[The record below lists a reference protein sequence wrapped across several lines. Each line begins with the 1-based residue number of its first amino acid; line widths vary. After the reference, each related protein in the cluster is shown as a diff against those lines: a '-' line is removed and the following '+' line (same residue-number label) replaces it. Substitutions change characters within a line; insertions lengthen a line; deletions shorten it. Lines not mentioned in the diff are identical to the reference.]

1 MTDTTNNAEDIS
13 AAPSVRG
20 YYEAP
25 PFRCYGNR
33 AFPTARLVGVSSL
46 EGLKSNWKSYQGK
59 GFRKYLWRISQSIG
73 MGPRRPLGEISVQGG
88 EGRMVTFLQDRT
100 SPREGIT
107 LAFGCS
113 QGAGLIFL
121 SPAVGSFKATR
132 FVCKPEK
139 SKRNIKSSPVEPP
152 RPPAFRFPQF
162 RMQMS

>member
-46 EGLKSNWKSYQGK
+46 EGLKSNWKSYQGE

-73 MGPRRPLGEISVQGG
+73 MSPRRPLGEISVQGG
-88 EGRMVTFLQDRT
+88 EGRMVTFLQDR
-100 SPREGIT
+100 SHPERALRLPSAVPRG
-107 LAFGCS
+107 
-113 QGAGLIFL
+113 Q
-121 SPAVGSFKATR
+121 V
-132 FVCKPEK
+132 
-139 SKRNIKSSPVEPP
+139 
-152 RPPAFRFPQF
+152 
-162 RMQMS
+162 